1 MAQILLEDVYRQI
14 HASVQKG
21 PSSPLNLLPTFCAIK
36 REPHPYFISQL
47 LPDGGGTP
55 APASQRHDL
64 GGDHGWRLRRP
75 VDPVPRVLGLGL
87 DNF

>member
-47 LPDGGGTP
+47 LPDGGGGAP
-55 APASQRHDL
+55 APASQQRHEID
-64 GGDHGWRLRRP
+64 GDHGGDCD
-75 VDPVPRVLGLGL
+75 DPVADVILPHR
-87 DNF
+87 